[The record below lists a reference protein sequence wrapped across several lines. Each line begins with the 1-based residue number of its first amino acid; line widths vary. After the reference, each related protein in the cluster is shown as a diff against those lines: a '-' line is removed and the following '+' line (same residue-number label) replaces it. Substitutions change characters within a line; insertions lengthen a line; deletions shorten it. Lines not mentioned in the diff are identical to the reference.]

1 MAKTAVVKASELQ
14 RASGKVLRRVAV
26 GKEHLVVERDGYP
39 VAVMMSYAEYEQLM
53 RERALALHRDLVRA
67 LGREAEREDRG
78 IQNRSREGNLDRRT
92 GEGARITR
100 DTLSQSLG
108 NPDGRARL

>member
-53 RERALALHRDLVRA
+53 RERALAWHRDLVRA
-67 LGREAEREDRG
+67 LGREAEQQG
-78 IQNRSREGNLDRRT
+78 LTEGQLMQELEESKRRVHK
-92 GEGARITR
+92 ERY
-100 DTLSQSLG
+100 
-108 NPDGRARL
+108 GRARR

>member
-53 RERALALHRDLVRA
+53 RERALAWHRDLVHA
-67 LGREAEREDRG
+67 LGREVERQGLTED
-78 IQNRSREGNLDRRT
+78 QLMQELEESKRRAYK
-92 GEGARITR
+92 ERY
-100 DTLSQSLG
+100 
-108 NPDGRARL
+108 GRARR